1 LAGWRSGYRRFHYA
15 SLRKEVGDEFVAEQI
30 ICECRKL
37 KGPVLIH
44 KGAHRAQR
52 YVFYGLPAEA
62 LIGKKWKLIE

>member
-1 LAGWRSGYRRFHYA
+1 MG
-15 SLRKEVGDEFVAEQI
+15 KEVGDGLLGEQI

-62 LIGKKWKLIE
+62 VSTKKWRLVE

>member
-1 LAGWRSGYRRFHYA
+1 MGGGEGELIG
-15 SLRKEVGDEFVAEQI
+15 KDVGDKLVAEQI

-52 YVFYGLPAEA
+52 YVLYGVPAIAVISKRWRLTE
-62 LIGKKWKLIE
+62 

>member
-1 LAGWRSGYRRFHYA
+1 MIGE
-15 SLRKEVGDEFVAEQI
+15 EVGDKLVAEQI

-44 KGAHRAQR
+44 KRAHRAQR

-62 LIGKKWKLIE
+62 VITKRWRLIK